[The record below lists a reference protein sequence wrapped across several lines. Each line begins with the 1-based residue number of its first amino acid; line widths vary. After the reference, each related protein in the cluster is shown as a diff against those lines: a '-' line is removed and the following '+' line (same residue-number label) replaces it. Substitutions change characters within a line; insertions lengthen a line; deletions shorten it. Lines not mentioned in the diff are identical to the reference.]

1 MSGKTNYI
9 LDAWLVILL
18 STVFGGALAAVH
30 VAWQPKIE
38 ANRLNDALA
47 QVPVLVPG
55 AARGEQKVLGGVTV
69 YRALDAAQMPVG
81 WVVPASGQGFA
92 DRIDMLVAVDRKGD
106 QITGLYVLNQ
116 KETPGLG
123 DKIRDPKWRGQFNG
137 KATLSPMKVVK
148 KKASAPNE
156 IEALTGATIS
166 SAAVT
171 STINAAMKK
180 FRDDLA
186 ANPM

>member
-1 MSGKTNYI
+1 MSAKSNYI

-38 ANRLNDALA
+38 VNRLNDALA

-55 AARGEQKVLGGVTV
+55 ATRGEQVVLGGVPV
-69 YRALDAAQMPVG
+69 YRALDAAHTTVG
-81 WVVPASGQGFA
+81 WVVPAAGQGFA
-92 DRIDMLVAVDRKGD
+92 DRIDMLIAVDRLAG

-123 DKIRDPKWRGQFNG
+123 DKIRDPKWRGQFGG
-137 KATLSPMKVVK
+137 KATHPAMKVVK
-148 KKASAPNE
+148 RKAAAANE

-166 SAAVT
+166 SDAVT